1 MSSQLPAL
9 IWGYLMKLDK
19 FGKQLLEC
27 LQNDGRMANQ
37 ALAEKVGLSAAA
49 CWRRVKV
56 LTDNEVLQGTFSQVQ
71 SEAVGYH
78 LCVFLMVSLT
88 RHNAQTTQAFE
99 DAVGSY
105 AQVLQFYAVTGD
117 ADYMLRVL
125 TPDMASYDRFL
136 TEKIF
141 TLPSVSQVKSNF
153 SLRAIKQTTAVPII
167 G

>member
-1 MSSQLPAL
+1 ME
-9 IWGYLMKLDK
+9 LDK
-19 FGKQLLEC
+19 FDRQLLVL

-37 ALAEKVGLSAAA
+37 ALAELVGLSAAA
-49 CWRRVKV
+49 CWRRVKA
-56 LTDNEVLQGTFSQVQ
+56 LTENGVLQGTYSQVQ
-71 SEAVGYH
+71 PEAVGYQ
-78 LCVFLMVSLT
+78 LCVFLMVSLA
-88 RHNAQTTQAFE
+88 RHSGQTTQAFE

-105 AQVLQFYAVTGD
+105 PQVLQFYAVTGD

-125 TPDMASYDRFL
+125 MPNMASYDRFL

-153 SLRAIKQTTAVPII
+153 SLRAIKQTTAVPID